1 LEHLLEPDARA
12 TTEGGRITEDGQ
24 TAMLVNKQ
32 RLSQEE
38 RSPQGEKAKN
48 GSLPQGNKR
57 VASGASLR
65 DTPIYRWYN
74 HRREK
79 ANNSA
84 NKL

>member
-1 LEHLLEPDARA
+1 MPDARA
-12 TTEGGRITEDGQ
+12 TTEGERITEDGTDSDTRQQ
-24 TAMLVNKQ
+24 TG
-32 RLSQEE
+32 SQPRK

-48 GSLPQGNKR
+48 SRLPQGNKR
-57 VASGASLR
+57 MASGASLR
-65 DTPIYRWYN
+65 DTPIYIIMYWWYN